1 MENVKVNEYDKRSS
15 EGEGRTRV
23 QVLLAAI
30 AVACGLGAISVW
42 GERAGVRVLTIVANL
57 ASPWGLAALVVGRLT
72 SSMKRGAFAGGLTL
86 LVGMAAFYVLIPAL
100 YIHSAREVVWTVAA
114 MIVGPVMGSCGARL
128 TLCQGGVRSAAVVA
142 PSAMLL
148 AEATWVGTD
157 RRVWLWNFRLEPY
170 RLIDLAILVALVALA
185 FALPLIFVKERRR
198 LPLIYF
204 SCLVAG
210 LIGATGFASLQWI
223 LLQV

>member
-1 MENVKVNEYDKRSS
+1 MSNLVGPVENVKVNEYDKRSS

-30 AVACGLGAISVW
+30 AVGCGLGAISVW

-100 YIHSAREVVWTVAA
+100 YIHSAREVVWT
-114 MIVGPVMGSCGARL
+114 AR
-128 TLCQGGVRSAAVVA
+128 R
-142 PSAMLL
+142 
-148 AEATWVGTD
+148 
-157 RRVWLWNFRLEPY
+157 
-170 RLIDLAILVALVALA
+170 
-185 FALPLIFVKERRR
+185 
-198 LPLIYF
+198 
-204 SCLVAG
+204 
-210 LIGATGFASLQWI
+210 
-223 LLQV
+223 